1 MKQPPVKALEC
12 LIIAD
17 DLTGACDAAVHF
29 AKRGYRTTAS
39 VSMEAP
45 VDVSVAAVNAD
56 TRNLHPEQATQRMQE
71 AAAILPI
78 HSTRLVFK
86 KIDSTLRGQAGREVA
101 AAAMAF
107 DCDAVIFTP
116 AFPALGRVV
125 RSGYLCVN
133 GERLIE
139 MSGWLHAQGVSEGAH
154 VGPNGVVRAIVD
166 GVRFVSLD
174 AESDRDLDAIVE
186 ETLSLQKRI
195 LWAGS
200 GGLAS
205 ALARAMP
212 SGHVRT
218 PPTQRSTGPVLFCI
232 GSDHPATL
240 EQQTRLLAER
250 PVKSVCATNAAADE
264 VAASLS
270 HGEHVLLR
278 IPRGAVSADMLRGL
292 VVNSPAAAVMLSGGD
307 TASAVCDAVGARF
320 IELDGEIAPGIPR
333 GVLRGGSLDGRAV
346 VTKSGGFGVA
356 DSLHVVADFFLLPD
370 Q

>member
-1 MKQPPVKALEC
+1 MTQPPVSALEC

-78 HSTRLVFK
+78 HSTRLLFK
-86 KIDSTLRGQAGREVA
+86 KIDSTLRGHAGREVA
-101 AAAMAF
+101 AAAIAF
-107 DCDAVIFTP
+107 DCDAVVFTP

-139 MSGWLHAQGVSEGAH
+139 MSAWLHEQGVREGTH
-154 VGPNGVVRAIVD
+154 VGPNAIAPAIAD
-166 GVRFVSLD
+166 GVRFVSLN

-186 ETLSLQKRI
+186 ETLSLPKRI

-212 SGHVRT
+212 SGGMQT
-218 PPTQRSTGPVLFCI
+218 PPPQPGTGPVLFCI

-240 EQQTRLLAER
+240 AQQARLLAER
-250 PVKSVCATNAAADE
+250 PIRSLCATNAKAEE
-264 VAASLS
+264 VAASLLR
-270 HGEHVLLR
+270 GEHVLLP
-278 IPRGAVSADMLRGL
+278 IPRGAVSADMVRGL
-292 VVNSPAAAVMLSGGD
+292 IVKSPAAAVMLSGGD
-307 TASAVCDAVGARF
+307 TASAVCNAVGARF
-320 IELDGEIAPGIPR
+320 IELGGEIAPGIPR
-333 GVLRGGSLDGRAV
+333 GVLRGGSLDGHAV
-346 VTKSGGFGVA
+346 VTKSGGFGGA
-356 DSLHVVADFFLLPD
+356 DSLIAVGDFFLRAG
-370 Q
+370 